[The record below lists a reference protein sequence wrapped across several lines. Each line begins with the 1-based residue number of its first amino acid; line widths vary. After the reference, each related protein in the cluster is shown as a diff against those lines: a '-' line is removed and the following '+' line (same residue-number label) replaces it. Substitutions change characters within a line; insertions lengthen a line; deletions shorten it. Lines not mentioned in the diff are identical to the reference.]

1 MINQDDLAQYDPIT
15 VSCEIDKNGIKI
27 DAKQVFMCID
37 DEGVADYT
45 TGERNQ
51 MILPNDV
58 EYIEEIGA
66 GNGGVVKLAK
76 HKQTGAPFAIKIINV
91 YDKGKRHQLYNELS
105 TLKSV
110 DNPFLL
116 KCFGAHFKEGSVR
129 LVLEYMDCGSLETM
143 IKVLNTL
150 ATPDNHI
157 LMPELVI
164 SRIIFQILNAI
175 QYLHNVKQ

>member
-1 MINQDDLAQYDPIT
+1 MLEQSELATYDPIT

-37 DEGVADYT
+37 DEGVTDYT

-91 YDKGKRHQLYNELS
+91 YDKGKRH
-105 TLKSV
+105 
-110 DNPFLL
+110 
-116 KCFGAHFKEGSVR
+116 
-129 LVLEYMDCGSLETM
+129 
-143 IKVLNTL
+143 
-150 ATPDNHI
+150 
-157 LMPELVI
+157 
-164 SRIIFQILNAI
+164 
-175 QYLHNVKQ
+175 